1 MCDIAHPSERKVR
14 IRSRYG
20 NVLHLLDA
28 ARLLRVSQNHVN
40 ATSRLFDNMLGRRG
54 RISRICNEG
63 GNVNSPLEHS
73 HAPKDVARRLEKT
86 PQHSY
91 LADFVYGA
99 IDGTVTTFAVV
110 SGVAGAGLAS
120 EIIVV
125 LGLANLAGDGFS
137 MAASN
142 YLGTRTDAQ
151 LLDKAREMERRHIA
165 TDPAGERE
173 EVRQIYARKG
183 FSGELLEEIVAGITS
198 NEQRWI
204 NTMLTEELGL
214 RLNMPSA
221 IRAAVV
227 TFVAFIVVGFIPLF
241 SFVWQ
246 LVTQYSVEHAYAI
259 STCLTA
265 VAFFGVG
272 AAKSLFVEQKWY
284 KSGLETLLI
293 GGTAAALAYGIGAA
307 LQSAV
312 PG

>member
-1 MCDIAHPSERKVR
+1 MNER
-14 IRSRYG
+14 
-20 NVLHLLDA
+20 
-28 ARLLRVSQNHVN
+28 
-40 ATSRLFDNMLGRRG
+40 
-54 RISRICNEG
+54 
-63 GNVNSPLEHS
+63 LEHS
-73 HAPKDVARRLEKT
+73 HSPQEVAHRLAKA

-151 LLDKAREMERRHIA
+151 LLEKARQMERRHIA
-165 TDPAGERE
+165 EDPAGERE
-173 EVRQIYARKG
+173 EIRQIYAQKG
-183 FSGELLEEIVAGITS
+183 FSGELLEKIVHGITS
-198 NEQRWI
+198 NEKRWI
-204 NTMLTEELGL
+204 DTMLTEELGL
-214 RLNMPSA
+214 QLNTPSA

-227 TFVAFIVVGFIPLF
+227 TFVAFIFVGFIPLF

-246 LVTQYSVEHAYAI
+246 LLAEFPVEQAYTI

-284 KSGLETLLI
+284 KSGLETLLV

-307 LQSAV
+307 LQAAV
-312 PG
+312 PT